1 MNELQLAL
9 IGAGVL
15 AVVGVWGYNK
25 WQERQHRR
33 LAEKIFK
40 GGQPDVLLG
49 DDAPAAGTIL
59 PGEAAKEVQAAK
71 EDSRERIEP
80 AIGSLEADLGTPP
93 AAAGEQALPPAA
105 VDEAAPRAAPP
116 RLPPEYAD
124 ELADCVVRIEFPEPL
139 PGAGL
144 WAIQARW
151 AGNVQKPLTWVGL
164 DEAAAAW
171 HKLSADDG
179 GRYRTVCAALQLA
192 DRRGAVSDADL
203 TAFLDGV
210 REMVVQCAGVARLPD
225 FDEVL
230 MGARRLDD
238 FCASVDLQLGVNIVA
253 VGEPFPG
260 TKLRGLL
267 EAAGLTLF
275 DDGCFHALDEGG
287 KTRFVVCNAGPERFL
302 PDSMKSLATQGVTL
316 SLDVPR
322 VASGPAV
329 FDAMIAVG
337 EQLANT
343 LGGTMVD
350 AHGNRLTPEMLDG
363 IRTKVAEIQDRMA
376 RQDIE
381 AGSVRALRLF
391 S

>member
-9 IGAGVL
+9 IAAGVL

-49 DDAPAAGTIL
+49 DDAPAAGTVL
-59 PGEAAKEVQAAK
+59 PGEAAKEVQAPKEVLASK

-80 AIGSLEADLGTPP
+80 AIGDLEAVLETPSAV
-93 AAAGEQALPPAA
+93 AAEEKAQPE
-105 VDEAAPRAAPP
+105 APP
-116 RLPPEYAD
+116 PLPPEYAD
-124 ELADCVVRIEFPEPL
+124 EIADCVVRIEFPERL

-151 AGNVQKPLTWVGL
+151 AGNVQKPLTWLGL
-164 DEAAAAW
+164 DEAASVW
-171 HKLSADDG
+171 HKLSADDV

-210 REMVVQCAGVARLPD
+210 RDMVVQCAGVARLPD

-238 FCASVDLQLGVNIVA
+238 FCASVDLQLGVNIA
-253 VGEPFPG
+253 AAGEPFPG

-287 KTRFVVCNAGPERFL
+287 KTRFVVCNVGSERFQ
-302 PDSMKSLATQGVTL
+302 PESMKSLATHGVTF

-322 VASGPAV
+322 VAGGPAV
-329 FDAMIAVG
+329 FDAMISVG
-337 EQLANT
+337 EHLART
-343 LGGTMVD
+343 LGGAMVD
-350 AHGNRLTPEMLDG
+350 AHGSRLTPELLDG
-363 IRTKVAEIQDRMA
+363 IRTKVAEIQERMA